1 LKFINDKESKNIR
14 RLTEELPTVG
24 LVFFSSVIML
34 VVLVVV
40 IVTLPSISI
49 LLLPPPSFSYAQQQ
63 QKNAATDSSPS
74 CITYDS
80 TDNIITI
87 SCDSAS
93 LTDMDNQVKD
103 ANVMHKEEEEKN
115 TTTTTAG
122 DDHRGRGVW
131 LLKAGIVIAKGAVLY
146 INSTDTTWLKI
157 IPDETSGNGIE
168 VYGSLKIDSVKITS
182 WNPGTNDYVK
192 FKVKKI
198 PPDEGEAAPYDK
210 IPRPFIRVEHGATGT
225 TDITNSE
232 IAYLGY
238 DFIAKAGGTD
248 LNYYGLNYYGGDGS
262 IIRGNQIHDN
272 RFGFY
277 SAGVGGM
284 ILEDNHIYDNYM
296 YGLDP
301 HTGTHDMIIR
311 NNTVHDSGT
320 MGIICSLDCY
330 NITIEDNEVYNS
342 FGSGIMFSR
351 NMYNSIARNNYVHDE
366 TKCIFVSASHN
377 NEIYN
382 NTVSDCGNGIY
393 LKADSSNNNVY
404 DNTIINSTSNGIL
417 VNTGSSDNTF
427 SSNTIINAT
436 EFGINVDEDSV
447 NNNNR
452 FENNKLINSKV
463 AGQQEE

>member
-1 LKFINDKESKNIR
+1 MESKKKRGR
-14 RLTEELPTVG
+14 RAGELSTIG
-24 LVFFSSVIML
+24 LVLLFSSVIML
-34 VVLVVV
+34 VVIVVV
-40 IVTLPSISI
+40 VLSISV
-49 LLLPPPSFSYAQQQ
+49 LLPLPFSYAQQQ
-63 QKNAATDSSPS
+63 LKNAAATTNSAPS
-74 CITYDS
+74 CITYES

-87 SCDSAS
+87 NCGSAR
-93 LTDMDNQVKD
+93 LTDIDNQIRD
-103 ANVMHKEEEEKN
+103 TNVIHKEED
-115 TTTTTAG
+115 TTTTTAEG
-122 DDHRGRGVW
+122 DHRGGVW
-131 LLKAGIVIAKGAVLY
+131 VLNAGIVVAKGAVLY
-146 INSTDTTWLKI
+146 INSTDTKWLKI

-198 PPDEGEAAPYDK
+198 PPDVGEEAPYDK

-284 ILEDNHIYDNYM
+284 ILEDNHVYDNYM

-342 FGSGIMFSR
+342 YGSGIMFSR
-351 NMYNSIARNNYVHDE
+351 NMYNSVARNNYVHDE

-382 NTVSDCGNGIY
+382 NTVSDCENGIY

>member
-1 LKFINDKESKNIR
+1 VYYTLVLLFINGRNSEKR
-14 RLTEELPTVG
+14 RLTILSKIG
-24 LVFFSSVIML
+24 LLLSSFIML
-34 VVLVVV
+34 IIIAAAILVVMI
-40 IVTLPSISI
+40 IVLSSISEAL
-49 LLLPPPSFSYAQQQ
+49 LLLPLSYAQQQ
-63 QKNAATDSSPS
+63 EQNIATNSAA
-74 CITYDS
+74 CIRYDA
-80 TDNIITI
+80 TENIITI

-93 LTDMDNQVKD
+93 LNDIYNQLKD
-103 ANVMHKEEEEKN
+103 ANVIHKEEN
-115 TTTTTAG
+115 NATGG
-122 DDHRGRGVW
+122 DHHEGVW
-131 LLKAGIVIAKGAVLY
+131 LLNAGIVVAEGAVFY

-157 IPDETSGNGIE
+157 IPDEATGNGIE

-182 WNPGTNDYVK
+182 WNPQTNDYVK

-198 PPDEGEAAPYDK
+198 PPDVGEAAPYDK

-238 DFIAKAGGTD
+238 DFIAKAGASD

-262 IIRGNQIHDN
+262 IVRGNQIHDN

-284 ILEDNHIYDNYM
+284 IIEDNHVYDNYM

-330 NITIEDNEVYNS
+330 NITIEDNEVFKS

-351 NMYNSIARNNYVHDE
+351 NMYNSVARNNYVHNEDQ
-366 TKCIFVSASHN
+366 CIFVSASHN

-382 NTVSDCGNGIY
+382 NTLSDCKNGIY
-393 LKADSSNNNVY
+393 LKAESSNNNVH
-404 DNTIINSTSNGIL
+404 DNTVTNATSDGIL
-417 VNTGSSDNTF
+417 VNTGASDNTF
-427 SSNTIINAT
+427 RSNTIINAIK
-436 EFGINVDEDSV
+436 FGINVEDSGSV
-447 NNNNR
+447 NNR
-452 FENNKLINSKV
+452 FENNNLINSKV
-463 AGQQEE
+463 SGQ

>member
-1 LKFINDKESKNIR
+1 MILLS
-14 RLTEELPTVG
+14 TTG
-24 LVFFSSVIML
+24 LLSILFSVIML
-34 VVLVVV
+34 VVV
-40 IVTLPSISI
+40 IVISAQPISI
-49 LLLPPPSFSYAQQQ
+49 LLLPPPPFSYAQQQ
-63 QKNAATDSSPS
+63 QNNAATDSAPS

-93 LTDMDNQVKD
+93 LTDIDNQIKD
-103 ANVMHKEEEEKN
+103 ANVINKEEN
-115 TTTTTAG
+115 TTTTADG
-122 DDHRGRGVW
+122 DDHREGEVGVW
-131 LLKAGIVIAKGAVLY
+131 LLKAGIVVAKGAVLY

-182 WNPGTNDYVK
+182 WNPGINDYVK

-351 NMYNSIARNNYVHDE
+351 NMYNSVARNNYVHDE
-366 TKCIFVSASHN
+366 TKCIFVSASHS